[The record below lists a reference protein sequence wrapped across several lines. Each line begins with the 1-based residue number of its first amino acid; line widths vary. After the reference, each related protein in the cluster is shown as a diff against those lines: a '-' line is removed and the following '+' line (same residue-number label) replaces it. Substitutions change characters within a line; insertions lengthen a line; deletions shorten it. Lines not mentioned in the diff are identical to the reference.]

1 MGDPNVLTKHRKS
14 VVLLKSFHLPQW
26 RQLTIF
32 QLYPRS
38 FRVFTSCLLSPPRH
52 FEEKKGGV
60 FKTILLFVQFMA
72 ERASPWRGRVSYP
85 CIEAILYTRR
95 KYVSN
100 GLITCAYR
108 TSYQPMVS
116 SYIQSSTWST
126 DLVLSPIQSLLT
138 KRGHINLNDWMQEDW
153 YSHGWYLLLFTCLCH
168 TLVYCRLV
176 CQQYVLGMCSTYP
189 PFALIGHAP
198 RDL

>member
-1 MGDPNVLTKHRKS
+1 MPEVFSSFLPLVFFLH
-14 VVLLKSFHLPQW
+14 LLIS
-26 RQLTIF
+26 R
-32 QLYPRS
+32 
-38 FRVFTSCLLSPPRH
+38 
-52 FEEKKGGV
+52 EKNGGV
-60 FKTILLFVQFMA
+60 FKTFLLFVQFMA
-72 ERASPWRGRVSYP
+72 EKASPWRGRVSYP

-95 KYVSN
+95 KYVSK

-126 DLVLSPIQSLLT
+126 GTVLSPIQSLLT
-138 KRGHINLNDWMQEDW
+138 KRGHVNLNDWMQEDW
-153 YSHGWYLLLFTCLCH
+153 YSLEWYLLLFTCLCH

-176 CQQYVLGMCSTYP
+176 RQRYVLSMCSTHP